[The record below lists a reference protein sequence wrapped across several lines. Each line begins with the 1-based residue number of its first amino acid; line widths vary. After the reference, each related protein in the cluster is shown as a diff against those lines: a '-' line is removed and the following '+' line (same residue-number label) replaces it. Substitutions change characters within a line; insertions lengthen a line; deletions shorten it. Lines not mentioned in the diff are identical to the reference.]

1 MEFSLHLPLFLKM
14 QGNENPDRDCR
25 EEFIFNN
32 KIEREELRNG
42 SDLSQLRDSLLWWGS
57 SKSRYSEMREVRQY
71 AEGKK

>member
-14 QGNENPDRDCR
+14 QGNETPDRDCH

-42 SDLSQLRDSLLWWGS
+42 AICPSCGVHYYGGALVNPVTQKCEKCG
-57 SKSRYSEMREVRQY
+57 VR
-71 AEGKK
+71 